1 MLIVTG
7 YLYISP
13 AHIER
18 FRTEF
23 QTLAVDTRQRDGNIS
38 YDAAIEDTQS
48 GKLIVSERWADQA
61 ALTAH
66 LNAIDTVQF
75 VNRWEGVMRG
85 DIRKYDALNERDL
98 MAL

>member
-7 YLYISP
+7 YLYVSP
-13 AHIER
+13 AHVER

-23 QTLAVDTRQRDGNIS
+23 QTLAVDTRQREGNIS

-48 GKLIVSERWADQA
+48 GKLILSERWADQA

-66 LNAIDTVQF
+66 LNAVDTVQF
-75 VNRWEGVMRG
+75 VNRWGGLMLG
-85 DIRKYDALNERDL
+85 DIRKYDALNEREL
-98 MAL
+98 MTL